1 MKVAFLGLG
10 NMGRP
15 MAASLAAAGHDVVL
29 WNRTRSEAEALADEV
44 GGEAADTPAGAAAD
58 AGAVLTM
65 LSDDEAVE
73 AVTLGPDGLAGGM
86 DEGAV
91 HASMSTVSPNL
102 TRRLADAHADRGQRF
117 VAAPVFGRP
126 EMAEAATLWVVAAGD
141 PAAVEAARPAFEAVG
156 QGVVGVGREPEKAAV
171 VKLAGNFL
179 LAAAIEAMGEAFALV
194 SKHGVDPADFL
205 EIANGKVI
213 RSPVYEGYGG
223 LMVEEA
229 WEPAGFALKHGLKD
243 VGYGLETAGEA
254 DVPMP
259 VASVIRDRFLTAVA
273 QGDED
278 LDWAALGKV
287 AAEAAGLD

>member
-1 MKVAFLGLG
+1 MRITFLGLG

-15 MAASLAAAGHDVVL
+15 MAANLVAAGHEVVF
-29 WNRTRSEAEALADEV
+29 WNRTRSTAEERAAAV
-44 GGEAADTPAGAAAD
+44 GGDAAGTSAGAAS
-58 AGAVLTM
+58 GAEVAVTM

-73 AVTLGPDGLAGGM
+73 AVVLGDDGLIEGLE
-86 DEGAV
+86 EGAV
-91 HASMSTVSPNL
+91 HACMSTISPASS
-102 TRRLADAHADRGQRF
+102 RRLADAHAGRNQGY

-126 EMAEAATLWVVAAGD
+126 DMAEAGTLLVVAAG
-141 PAAVEAARPAFEAVG
+141 AADAVDAARPAFDAVG
-156 QGVVGVGREPEKAAV
+156 QGVVEVGAEVEKANV

-194 SKHGVDPADFL
+194 SKYGVNPADFL
-205 EIANGKVI
+205 EIANGEVI

-243 VGYGLETAGEA
+243 IRYGLDAGDEA
-254 DVPMP
+254 AVPMP
-259 VASVIRDRFLTAVA
+259 VASAIRDRFLTAVA
-273 QGDED
+273 RGDGE

-287 AAEAAGLD
+287 AAEAAGVD